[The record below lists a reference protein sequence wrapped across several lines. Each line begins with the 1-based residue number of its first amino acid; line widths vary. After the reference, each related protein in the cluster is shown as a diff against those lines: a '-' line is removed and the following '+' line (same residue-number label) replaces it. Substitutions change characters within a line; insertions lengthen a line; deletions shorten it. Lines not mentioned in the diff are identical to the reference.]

1 MSTQTITVAQARS
14 DMLPRAH
21 ASAAL
26 ERDQQ
31 VDALQQ
37 AGLLRPVS
45 ADLVN
50 RYARLEPGQR
60 EVICDELARRRFA
73 PPLSEQIIDDRG
85 EA

>member
-1 MSTQTITVAQARS
+1 MSTQAITVAQARS
-14 DMLPRAH
+14 DMLPRDD

-37 AGLLRPVS
+37 AGLLRSVS
-45 ADLVN
+45 ADLAR

-60 EVICDELARRRFA
+60 EAMRDALAGRRFA
-73 PPLSEQIIDDRG
+73 PPLSEQVIDDRG
-85 EA
+85 DA